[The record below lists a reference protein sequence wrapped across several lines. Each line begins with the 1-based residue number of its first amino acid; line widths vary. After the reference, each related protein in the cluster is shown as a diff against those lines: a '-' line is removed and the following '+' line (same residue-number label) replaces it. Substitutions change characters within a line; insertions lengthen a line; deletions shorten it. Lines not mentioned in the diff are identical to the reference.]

1 MATYINNHIHT
12 DFSFSPYTPAEA
24 ARAASEAGLK
34 TAGIMD
40 HDTCAGS
47 REFLEAA
54 RKAKIPAT
62 CGVECRV
69 CMSGT
74 ALEGRRLNNP
84 DQKSVAYVA
93 MHGIPHRYFD
103 EVDAFFAPYREK
115 RNIRNR
121 AMTERINAL
130 LSGAGIGLDFDRDVL
145 PLSRMTVTE
154 RHILFALA
162 KKILETAGSP
172 SGAVSFLE
180 GRLGLS
186 LSAADKE
193 KILSGSYTDYRVLG
207 VLKARLVEKFY
218 IDATDE
224 CPHVTEFIRMVRK
237 YYGIAAY
244 AYLGDVGR
252 SVTGDKKA
260 QKFEDDYIDLLFSE
274 LKRLGFD
281 AVTFMPTRNT
291 PDQLDRVMS
300 LCREYG
306 FFQISGEDI
315 NSPFQSFVC
324 PAYAD
329 PKFYHLVDAAFTL
342 IEYEKA
348 ASFAP
353 SAAVKKYPQI
363 FANRK
368 NGTGL

>member
-1 MATYINNHIHT
+1 
-12 DFSFSPYTPAEA
+12 
-24 ARAASEAGLK
+24 
-34 TAGIMD
+34 
-40 HDTCAGS
+40 
-47 REFLEAA
+47 
-54 RKAKIPAT
+54 
-62 CGVECRV
+62 
-69 CMSGT
+69 
-74 ALEGRRLNNP
+74 
-84 DQKSVAYVA
+84 
-93 MHGIPHRYFD
+93 
-103 EVDAFFAPYREK
+103 
-115 RNIRNR
+115 
-121 AMTERINAL
+121 
-130 LSGAGIGLDFDRDVL
+130 
-145 PLSRMTVTE
+145 
-154 RHILFALA
+154 
-162 KKILETAGSP
+162 
-172 SGAVSFLE
+172 
-180 GRLGLS
+180 
-186 LSAADKE
+186 
-193 KILSGSYTDYRVLG
+193 
-207 VLKARLVEKFY
+207 
-218 IDATDE
+218 
-224 CPHVTEFIRMVRK
+224 
-237 YYGIAAY
+237 
-244 AYLGDVGR
+244 VGQ